1 MLSDPGARVI
11 ADYGV
16 AMPNQALAIP
26 AMLIV
31 LPDARIHWKY
41 VGENASDRPA
51 EALMLEQLEAA
62 LD

>member
-1 MLSDPGARVI
+1 MI

-31 LPDARIHWKY
+31 LTDARIHWKY